1 MRKPLE
7 VFAIDENLCRASGSI
22 PYTSLVWTRRYY
34 GCGEFMLAMPADI
47 YDPSWAYI
55 YADERPET
63 GVIQKVE
70 YSDTAPTPDGRDTV
84 TVSGLFLESFLNHI
98 TFLVEQP
105 EEQKVELPPPKMV
118 GMAPKYFPTLWR
130 DPNGG
135 YVYKDKQGNFIDST
149 GKQVDGSSD
158 WEEVYTHVMLQ
169 HSVDGSWTSE
179 NTPVYS
185 SYNFAV
191 NNRDGT
197 VTVTSWWGG
206 KTTED
211 IVLRDD
217 RGNVFFERGSNV
229 YIANGSINLYSAQ
242 KYQATMDAWKRG
254 EEGVRYEVV
263 TVKGPW
269 QRTDTMEPITA
280 SDSVDQLFRWIQR
293 FCGSSFIYVEPEID
307 GGLNLC
313 IRVMMF
319 IEKNVEPH
327 HVYLRGARVLRK
339 DLTAKINVAID
350 GPAGS
355 GKSTIAKAL
364 SRDYKILYL
373 DTGAMYRACALKALN
388 EGADVEDEA
397 ALCDLMRELSLT
409 IEYVDGVQH
418 TILDGKDVS
427 EEIRS
432 PRVSMAAST
441 VSKYP
446 CVRMKMVEKQRE
458 IAGKMSCVLD
468 GRDIGSYVLPDAEF
482 KFFLTAS
489 PEVRARR
496 RYDELVAK
504 GYEVDFEELKREIE
518 RRDLQDSTRE
528 FSPLRNSKTVRT
540 KNMEKL

>member
-1 MRKPLE
+1 MVVIRGATTIEHDDKDEIRKAVRELLE
-7 VFAIDENLCRASGSI
+7 QIESRNGIKESEIVSIVFSS
-22 PYTSLVWTRRYY
+22 TSDIHSYY
-34 GCGEFMLAMPADI
+34 PAKAAREAGFESCSLFSAM
-47 YDPSWAYI
+47 
-55 YADERPET
+55 
-63 GVIQKVE
+63 
-70 YSDTAPTPDGRDTV
+70 
-84 TVSGLFLESFLNHI
+84 
-98 TFLVEQP
+98 
-105 EEQKVELPPPKMV
+105 
-118 GMAPKYFPTLWR
+118 
-130 DPNGG
+130 
-135 YVYKDKQGNFIDST
+135 
-149 GKQVDGSSD
+149 
-158 WEEVYTHVMLQ
+158 
-169 HSVDGSWTSE
+169 
-179 NTPVYS
+179 
-185 SYNFAV
+185 
-191 NNRDGT
+191 
-197 VTVTSWWGG
+197 
-206 KTTED
+206 
-211 IVLRDD
+211 
-217 RGNVFFERGSNV
+217 
-229 YIANGSINLYSAQ
+229 
-242 KYQATMDAWKRG
+242 
-254 EEGVRYEVV
+254 
-263 TVKGPW
+263 
-269 QRTDTMEPITA
+269 
-280 SDSVDQLFRWIQR
+280 
-293 FCGSSFIYVEPEID
+293 EPEID

-528 FSPLRNSKTVRT
+528 FSPLRKADDAVVIDTSEMSIDEVLKEI
-540 KNMEKL
+540 KKMMQEKI